1 MAYEANMIV
10 RSFVTGGV
18 SLATKQYLAVKLSA
32 DDTVVICD
40 GATDKPIGILQNKP
54 GIGATAEVCV
64 FGFTKWQG
72 DADLAAGDL
81 VGTSADGQA
90 DAKTPAGAGTEFYIG
105 QVIEGNSAAGGLA
118 TVFINCA
125 TPGLGT

>member
-10 RSFVTGGV
+10 RSFVAGGN
-18 SLATKQYLAVKLSA
+18 LASSQYLAVKLSA
-32 DDTVVICD
+32 DNTVVICN
-40 GATDKPIGILQNKP
+40 GATDRPIGILQNKP
-54 GIGATAEVCV
+54 ASGATAEVCI
-64 FGFTKWQG
+64 FGLTKWQG
-72 DADLAAGDL
+72 DADLTAGDM

-90 DAKTPAGAGTEFYIG
+90 DAKTPAGAGTEYYIG
-105 QVIEGNSAAGGLA
+105 QVVQGNSAAAGLA